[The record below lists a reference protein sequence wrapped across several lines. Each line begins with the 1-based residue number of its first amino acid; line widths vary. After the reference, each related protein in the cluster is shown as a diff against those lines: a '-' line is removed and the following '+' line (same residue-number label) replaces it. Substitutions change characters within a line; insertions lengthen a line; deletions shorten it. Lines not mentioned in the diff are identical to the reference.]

1 MKQWAPFPF
10 VRISLSFIAG
20 ILLYLYTGREFRYS
34 LELLAFFLA
43 LYLVLY
49 LVSRRVKTLEANTI
63 TGIAGLLCFVAGGLW
78 VTHLHTES
86 HRPLH
91 LNHLSGIPAYYVGV
105 VDDYVVQKPGFQ
117 NTVLQVEQV
126 QVNGHWQP
134 AEGKVQLSVPHD
146 SNREYEVSYGDRL
159 LIKGT
164 PLPVAPPANPHQF
177 DYRRYLAN
185 KQVYH
190 RHFLQLHQYQLL
202 GSDPPNPVLNFSI
215 HLRRKLDA
223 LLKES
228 IEERREYGI
237 SSALMLGVKDELDNE
252 ILQVYNN
259 TGTTHVLAVSGL
271 HVGLIYSVLMLFL
284 VYVNRT
290 RRQKIAVA
298 AFLIAF
304 LWMYAFITGLSPS
317 VLRAVVMFSLM
328 TVARTISRR
337 PNIYNTLGIAAF
349 FLLLYDPY
357 YLLDVGFQLSFLA
370 VFGIVYLQPLLYK
383 ILTFDNWLLDKVWAL
398 FTISVAAQLI
408 TFPLGLLYFHQ
419 FPVYFWLANLV
430 VVPLSTL
437 ALYTGVAALAF
448 SWVPFLSYLVFQSHF
463 WSIWFMNEF
472 TIRVHQLP
480 EALINGIDISQTQA
494 WLLYGLMLFL
504 ILFLAYKQLRYL
516 AVATVV
522 MAVLA
527 TLEILEIDSQRNQR
541 SLVVYNM
548 RNATALSFVQGQQ
561 GAVLSDQPLAPQ
573 NFTFNIQPYLWH
585 KGVPEAAQYT
595 FADATVPGISHT
607 LLPDSNS
614 LLVWQGKRVLVLSKP
629 IKMQPLSEFEVDY
642 VLLTRNVRVK
652 PEELQPF
659 RFNKLVL
666 DASNA
671 PWYLQRLRP
680 QLAEAGID
688 FYDVTEKGAL
698 VVDLPPPLPKNRR
711 ESLVHD

>member
-1 MKQWAPFPF
+1 MKRWAPFPF
-10 VRISLSFIAG
+10 VRIALSFIAG
-20 ILLYLYTGREFRYS
+20 ILVYLHTGREFRYG
-34 LELLAFFLA
+34 LELLAFFVALYLA
-43 LYLVLY
+43 LYFFA
-49 LVSRRVKTLEANTI
+49 RKTKSPDVNTLA
-63 TGIAGLLCFVAGGLW
+63 GIAGLLCFFVGGLW
-78 VTHLHTES
+78 VTHSQTES
-86 HRPLH
+86 HRPEH
-91 LNHLSGIPAYYVGV
+91 LNNLSGIPAYYVGV
-105 VDDYVVQKPGFQ
+105 VDDYVVQKPGYQ

-126 QVNGHWQP
+126 QLNGQWKRI
-134 AEGKVQLSVPHD
+134 EGRVQLSVPHD
-146 SNREYEVSYGDRL
+146 SKREYEVSYGDRL
-159 LIKGT
+159 LIKGA
-164 PLPVAPPANPHQF
+164 PVPVAPPANPNQF

-190 RHFLQLHQYQLL
+190 RHFLRPQQYQFLT
-202 GSDPPNPVLNFSI
+202 SDPPNPVLHLSI
-215 HLRRKLDA
+215 RLRRTLDA

-228 IEERREYGI
+228 MQEKREYGI
-237 SSALMLGVKDELDNE
+237 SSALLLGVKDELDNE

-290 RRQKIAVA
+290 RRQQLAVA
-298 AFLIAF
+298 VFLIAF

-317 VLRAVVMFSLM
+317 VLRAVVMFSLV

-337 PNIYNTLGIAAF
+337 PNIYNTLSIAAF

-370 VFGIVYLQPLLYK
+370 VLGIVYLQPLLYK
-383 ILTFDNWLLDKVWAL
+383 TVTFDNWLLDKVWGL

-472 TIRVHQLP
+472 TIQVHALP
-480 EALINGIDISQTQA
+480 EALIDGIDISGTQA
-494 WLLYGLMLFL
+494 LLLYLLMLFF
-504 ILFLAYKQLRYL
+504 ILFFAYKQLRYFAMATGIV
-516 AVATVV
+516 AVIAIQ
-522 MAVLA
+522 
-527 TLEILEIDSQRNQR
+527 EILEISAQRNQR

-548 RNATALSFVQGQQ
+548 RNATAFSFLHGRQ
-561 GAVLSDQPLAPQ
+561 ATVLSNQPVAPQ
-573 NFTFNIQPYLWH
+573 NYTFNIQPYLWH
-585 KGVPEAAQYT
+585 KGVAQAAAYT
-595 FADATVPGISHT
+595 FTDAPTTGIQHVV
-607 LLPDSNS
+607 LPDSNN
-614 LLVWQGKRVLVLSKP
+614 LVVWQGKRMLVVSKP
-629 IKMQPLSEFEVDY
+629 IRVQPLPSFEVDY
-642 VLLTRNVRVK
+642 LLITQNVRVK

-659 RFNKLVL
+659 RFKQLVL

-671 PWYLQRLRP
+671 PWYLQRLKP
-680 QLAEAGID
+680 QLAEAGIA
-688 FYDVTEKGAL
+688 FYDVAEQGAL
-698 VVDLPPPLPKNRR
+698 VVDFPPTP
-711 ESLVHD
+711 

>member
-1 MKQWAPFPF
+1 MKRWAPYPF
-10 VRISLSFIAG
+10 VRIVLSFIAG
-20 ILLYLYTGREFRYS
+20 ILVYLYKGKEFRYS
-34 LELLAFFLA
+34 PELFAFFVA

-49 LVSRRVKTLEANTI
+49 LVARRLKSVEANTLA
-63 TGIAGLLCFVAGGLW
+63 GIAGLFCFVAGGMW
-78 VTHLHTES
+78 VTHQHTEV

-91 LNHLSGIPAYYVGV
+91 LSKLSATPAYYVGV
-105 VDDYVVQKPGFQ
+105 VDDYVVQKPGYQ
-117 NTVLQVEQV
+117 NTVLQIEQV
-126 QVNGHWQP
+126 QVNGQWQV

-146 SNREYEVSYGDRL
+146 SKREYEVSYGDRL
-159 LIKGT
+159 LIKGA
-164 PLPVAPPANPHQF
+164 PLLVAPPANPNQF
-177 DYRRYLAN
+177 DYRQYLAN

-190 RHFLQLHQYQLL
+190 RHFLQPQQYQFI
-202 GSDPPNPVLNFSI
+202 GSDPPNPVLHYSI
-215 HLRRKLDA
+215 QLRRKLDV

-237 SSALMLGVKDELDNE
+237 SSALLLGVKDELDNE

-290 RRQKIAVA
+290 RRQKIVVA

-317 VLRAVVMFSLM
+317 VLRAVVMFSLV

-349 FLLLYDPY
+349 FLLLYEPY

-370 VFGIVYLQPLLYK
+370 VLGIVYLQPLLYK
-383 ILTFDNWLLDKVWAL
+383 IVTFDNWLLDKVWAL
-398 FTISVAAQLI
+398 STISVAAQLI

-448 SWVPFLSYLVFQSHF
+448 SWVPFLSYLAFQSHF

-480 EALINGIDISQTQA
+480 EALINGIDISYTQA
-494 WLLYGLMLFL
+494 WLLYALMLL
-504 ILFLAYKQLRYL
+504 IILFFSYKKLRYFAL
-516 AVATVV
+516 ATVV
-522 MAVLA
+522 VAMLAVQ
-527 TLEILEIDSQRNQR
+527 EIIEISSQRNQR

-548 RNATALSFVQGQQ
+548 RNATALSFVRGQQ

-573 NFTFNIQPYLWH
+573 NYTFNIQPYLWH
-585 KGVPEAAQYT
+585 KGVQQANTYT
-595 FADATVPGISHT
+595 FTDASTTGISHVI
-607 LLPDSNS
+607 LPDNNS
-614 LLVWQGKRVLVLSKP
+614 LLVWQGKRLLVVSKP
-629 IKMQPLSEFEVDY
+629 IKVQPLPDFEVDY
-642 VLLTRNVRVK
+642 LLITQNVRIK

-659 RFNKLVL
+659 RFKQLVL

-680 QLAEAGID
+680 QLAEAGIA
-688 FYDVTEKGAL
+688 FYDVTELGAL
-698 VVDLPPPLPKNRR
+698 VVEL
-711 ESLVHD
+711 